1 VPPTPGDTPR
11 VTLGELYRG
20 LAPITVGL
28 VLATGWLVARGA
40 PVGWI
45 AYAIS
50 AVTTAL
56 VLFTRVNPLW
66 LFLGAG
72 LLGLLGVVQSRPHRG
87 LCRLTCRVQL
97 STPNIRGAT

>member
-1 VPPTPGDTPR
+1 
-11 VTLGELYRG
+11 LEAG

-45 AYAIS
+45 AYVIT
-50 AVTTAL
+50 AVTAVL
-56 VLFTRVNPLW
+56 VLLTRINPLW

-72 LLGLLGVVQSRPHRG
+72 LLGLLGLV
-87 LCRLTCRVQL
+87 
-97 STPNIRGAT
+97 